1 MLFVYPFVRSF
12 GGSVG
17 DSGWVPVGYLGGSAG
32 DGAPEPVLFIGVVA
46 LEFLFLRPRP
56 GQRISQRSG
65 LVDVGGRV
73 PPVEEPLVWLGYEA
87 GVVWSPG
94 VGSDGY
100 SVDEECCFGAGGVS
114 VGAE

>member
-46 LEFLFLRPRP
+46 LEFLFCSHIRDSVFHSDRAL
-56 GQRISQRSG
+56 
-65 LVDVGGRV
+65 LMWVGGCRQ
-73 PPVEEPLVWLGYEA
+73 WR
-87 GVVWSPG
+87 SP
-94 VGSDGY
+94 
-100 SVDEECCFGAGGVS
+100 
-114 VGAE
+114 